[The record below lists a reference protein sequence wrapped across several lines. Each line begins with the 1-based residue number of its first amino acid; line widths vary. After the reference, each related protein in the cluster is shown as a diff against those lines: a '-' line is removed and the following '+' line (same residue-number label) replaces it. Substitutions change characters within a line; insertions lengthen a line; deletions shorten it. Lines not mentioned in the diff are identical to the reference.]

1 MSGIR
6 FGFQAAAAGENGQSD
21 AALYRDLIADCE
33 LGYRL
38 GYDSAWFLEH
48 HFSDYHPT
56 PSPLLL
62 MSHVAA
68 RLPDLSLGTAVL
80 VLPWYHPLRLAEDIA
95 MLNSLTRGTL
105 HLGIGRGTARMEYDA
120 YNVDMNEARARFAE
134 IYKIVLA
141 GLSGKVFT
149 HSGRFWNIRQPVR
162 VRPAPVDKPVQ
173 FYGAIGSPGSAEIM
187 ADLGVAPICLA
198 TFPDSLLLK
207 ILERWRGRTGTSA
220 DRATL
225 PISIRMIIADTDE
238 EAFAIGRK
246 YLPQFFA
253 LQADHYEADS
263 NPWSGI
269 PEYED
274 FNRMFS
280 NLRKLADPSQLDPFF
295 KSNLIGSTET
305 ICKRMDSLA
314 GLGFNYFVV
323 SASTPGMPLE
333 IRQRMLARFAR
344 DVCPRYAK
352 TMQRTEAA

>member
-1 MSGIR
+1 MNRRTARYSR
-6 FGFQAAAAGENGQSD
+6 S
-21 AALYRDLIADCE
+21 RDLE
-33 LGYRL
+33 
-38 GYDSAWFLEH
+38 
-48 HFSDYHPT
+48 
-56 PSPLLL
+56 
-62 MSHVAA
+62 
-68 RLPDLSLGTAVL
+68 
-80 VLPWYHPLRLAEDIA
+80 
-95 MLNSLTRGTL
+95 
-105 HLGIGRGTARMEYDA
+105 
-120 YNVDMNEARARFAE
+120 
-134 IYKIVLA
+134 
-141 GLSGKVFT
+141 
-149 HSGRFWNIRQPVR
+149 
-162 VRPAPVDKPVQ
+162 
-173 FYGAIGSPGSAEIM
+173 
-187 ADLGVAPICLA
+187 
-198 TFPDSLLLK
+198 
-207 ILERWRGRTGTSA
+207 
-220 DRATL
+220 
-225 PISIRMIIADTDE
+225 
-238 EAFAIGRK
+238 